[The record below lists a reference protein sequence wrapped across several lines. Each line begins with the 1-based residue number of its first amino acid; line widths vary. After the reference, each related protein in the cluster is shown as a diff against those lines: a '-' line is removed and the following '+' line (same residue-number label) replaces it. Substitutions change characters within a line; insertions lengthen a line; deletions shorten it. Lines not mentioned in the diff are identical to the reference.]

1 MPRIVRKYGNRRLY
15 DTQDSCYINLA
26 ELAALIKAGEEVV
39 VEDASTKADLTREL
53 YFQVLFEHEGAMDF
67 LPLGMLRRIIRAT
80 GEDPA
85 QKVLR
90 GQLGQ
95 AFHLLSDQMDRLE
108 QTFGAFTPKPPAPK
122 RTKAIVAASMLE
134 GLDRFARDGYA
145 PFAQQWQELDALLGQ
160 PVRILQGDRAV
171 EGVARGT
178 DASGAL
184 RVECDGR
191 SERFFSGEVSLR
203 PSWPGAAA

>member
-1 MPRIVRKYGNRRLY
+1 MPRIIRKYGNRRLY

-122 RTKAIVAASMLE
+122 RTKAAEPPPEAEAPAAPGPASPRSTAPAAPTDDLAALRARLAALE
-134 GLDRFARDGYA
+134 GR
-145 PFAQQWQELDALLGQ
+145 LG
-160 PVRILQGDRAV
+160 
-171 EGVARGT
+171 
-178 DASGAL
+178 
-184 RVECDGR
+184 
-191 SERFFSGEVSLR
+191 
-203 PSWPGAAA
+203 